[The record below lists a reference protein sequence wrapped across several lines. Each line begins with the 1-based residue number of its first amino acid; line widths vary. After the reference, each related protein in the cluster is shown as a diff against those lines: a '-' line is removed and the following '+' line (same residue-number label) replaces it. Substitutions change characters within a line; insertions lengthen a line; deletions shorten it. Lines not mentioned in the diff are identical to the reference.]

1 MDRLERILT
10 VFSVVAGSHIQLLAT
25 DMRSHHLLVT
35 IFLLDTFQEVFQFQA
50 QLRAT
55 RQPQRKPCS
64 HCRRERKQ
72 LQFFTDLTMVTFL
85 GFFHQCQIFVQHL
98 FLRESDTI
106 QTNQLFTLFVTTPV
120 STGNTHY
127 FNSLQIRS
135 VRQVRTTAQVGKRPL
150 RIGCDLT
157 VFQFADKFCFIFFA
171 SVTEHFQGICLR
183 NVLTFDFL
191 FLRYQFE
198 HFCFDS
204 REITFFD
211 CCFTRIHI
219 VVEPVFNSRSDTE
232 LDAGI

>member
-1 MDRLERILT
+1 
-10 VFSVVAGSHIQLLAT
+10 
-25 DMRSHHLLVT
+25 MRSHHLLVAV
-35 IFLLDTFQEVFQFQA
+35 FLLDTFQEIFQFQT

-64 HCRRERKQ
+64 HCCRECKQ
-72 LQFFTDLTMVTFL
+72 FQLFTYLTMVAFL

-98 FLRESDTI
+98 FLWESNTI

-135 VRQVRTTAQVGKRPL
+135 IRQVRTTTQVGKRTL
-150 RIGCDLT
+150 RIGCNLT
-157 VFQFADKFCFIFFA
+157 IFQFADKFCFILFA
-171 SVTEHFQGICLR
+171 SVTEHFHSISLR
-183 NVLTFDFL
+183 NILAFDFL

-204 REITFFD
+204 RKITFFD
-211 CCFTRIHI
+211 NCFTRIHI
-219 VVEPVFNSRSDTE
+219 IIEPVFNSRSDTE
-232 LDAGI
+232 LNAGI